1 MEEIIE
7 PVVLEPAYT
16 ALEGSVQNDVL
27 FNIDYYKSHYVP
39 VREIVEL
46 KQATH
51 E

>member
-1 MEEIIE
+1 MSDIG
-7 PVVLEPAYT
+7 LDSAYQLVET
-16 ALEGSVQNDVL
+16 TIHNDVV
-27 FNIDYYKSHYVP
+27 FDIDYYKSHYVP